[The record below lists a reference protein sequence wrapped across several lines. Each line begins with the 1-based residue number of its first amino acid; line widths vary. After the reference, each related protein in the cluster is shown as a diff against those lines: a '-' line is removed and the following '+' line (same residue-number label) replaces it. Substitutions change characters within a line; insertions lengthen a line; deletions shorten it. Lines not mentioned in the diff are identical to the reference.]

1 MFRILQSVAFVAIAI
16 VAWNFAEGYRYGD
29 ARVYDWSRPGIEA
42 QFPDGTTKSTV
53 FARLGKAS
61 TESQEN
67 DVVRWE
73 YTTLQPDCRTA
84 EHQIAGAGVQ
94 RARQTHRASLYKLLN
109 RLWRSSTNSPACGR
123 KFLGQYQESLHP
135 ETRYRV
141 KNGG

>member
-1 MFRILQSVAFVAIAI
+1 MFWSTMFRILQSVAFVAIAI

-73 YTTLQPDCRTA
+73 YTGHSLGLALPFSRT
-84 EHQIAGAGVQ
+84 VVPPST
-94 RARQTHRASLYKLLN
+94 RSLVLVFN
-109 RLWRSSTNSPACGR
+109 AQGRLTERLYTN
-123 KFLGQYQESLHP
+123 
-135 ETRYRV
+135 
-141 KNGG
+141 